1 MPSHAI
7 SKRILSW
14 IPPVEIDVNVIN
26 QVTLLSSLP
35 FIWPHVALMPD
46 CHLGKG
52 ASVGSCIPTV
62 GAVIPAAVGVDIGC
76 GMVASKTDMD
86 RSDLPDDLGVI
97 RRAIETTIPL
107 SAGRYNQK
115 YFNCMTQ
122 TEVRELEDMAEDRLP
137 FYDKTSPNWRM
148 QLGSLGSGNHFIE
161 IVLDENEAVWVFL
174 HSGSRGIGNRL
185 AQHHIGIAGDLMKT
199 FFIQLEDRDLAY
211 LPEGTPEFDDYI
223 RDLQWAQHFALLN
236 RREMCRRVLQVLT
249 EACGDL
255 SVTREIECHHN
266 FTQKEQHYGKNIWV
280 SRKGAI
286 SARLGQEGLIPG
298 SMGTSSYVV
307 RGKGN
312 KVALC
317 TAPHGAGRRMSRTRA
332 KATFNMDDFDRD
344 MEGIEV
350 RRSAEFLDELP
361 GAYKDID
368 TVMEQSRDLVE
379 VEHVFRQLV
388 NVKGD

>member
-185 AQHHIGIAGDLMKT
+185 AQHHIGIAGDLMNM
-199 FFIQLEDRDLAY
+199 FFVQLANQDMAY
-211 LPEGTPEFDDYI
+211 LPEGTPEFDRLYSSTSI
-223 RDLQWAQHFALLN
+223 GHS
-236 RREMCRRVLQVLT
+236 T
-249 EACGDL
+249 
-255 SVTREIECHHN
+255 
-266 FTQKEQHYGKNIWV
+266 
-280 SRKGAI
+280 SR
-286 SARLGQEGLIPG
+286 S
-298 SMGTSSYVV
+298 
-307 RGKGN
+307 
-312 KVALC
+312 
-317 TAPHGAGRRMSRTRA
+317 
-332 KATFNMDDFDRD
+332 
-344 MEGIEV
+344 
-350 RRSAEFLDELP
+350 
-361 GAYKDID
+361 
-368 TVMEQSRDLVE
+368 
-379 VEHVFRQLV
+379 
-388 NVKGD
+388 